1 MIECVDG
8 VDEIK
13 IKLKSSYLG
22 EHLEG
27 IVDKNERYKT
37 IELKNVTQAQSQIV
51 WKLDYFWTFT
61 VQFKLS

>member
-13 IKLKSSYLG
+13 IKLKNSYLG